1 LTTVGVDADE
11 AAQRTLAELLK
22 MIEGAEP
29 PTDAVTLPGTQL
41 IIRSSSGPAP
51 HNGRRPKLV
60 TEATH
65 ILSPT
70 TKHN

>member
-1 LTTVGVDADE
+1 
-11 AAQRTLAELLK
+11 

-51 HNGRRPKLV
+51 HNGRRPKIV
-60 TEATH
+60 TEVTQ

-70 TKHN
+70 TEHN

>member
-1 LTTVGVDADE
+1 
-11 AAQRTLAELLK
+11 

-29 PTDAVTLPGTQL
+29 PTDAVTLPGSKL

-51 HNGRRPKLV
+51 HNGRRLKFV
-60 TEATH
+60 TEAKH

-70 TKHN
+70 TEHN